1 MKRCVICK
9 KDFPNTAEFFHKHNF
24 YADRFTIIC
33 KHCKNKQDRERYKKN
48 KEKEREGKE
57 KKEPERTDRM
67 PIKMKMKRP
76 PQALDLNKIQAKKY
90 KEGKVYE
97 VKWKP
102 KGQGNGSESQYFKGK
117 LIQET
122 KDHITLENKRGIRQS
137 FLKVDFYID
146 KRIQELS

>member
-76 PQALDLNKIQAKKY
+76 PRALKKEVIQAKKY
-90 KEGKVYE
+90 KEGQIYE
-97 VKWKP
+97 VKMKP
-102 KGQGNGSESQYFKGK
+102 DIRKNLPNIFRGK

-122 KDHITLENKRGIRQS
+122 MDHVTLVNKKGIRES
-137 FLKVDFYID
+137 FLKVDFNID